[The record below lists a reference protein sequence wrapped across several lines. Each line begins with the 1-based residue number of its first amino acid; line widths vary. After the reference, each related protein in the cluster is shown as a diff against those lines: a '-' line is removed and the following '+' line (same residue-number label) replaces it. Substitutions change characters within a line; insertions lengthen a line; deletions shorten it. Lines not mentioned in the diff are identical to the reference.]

1 MKLLIIS
8 NVISLVAGGVL
19 GYLYGAHVYTQA
31 EKVIRMAQNLETSAR
46 NRLKNLL

>member
-8 NVISLVAGGVL
+8 NVVSLVAGGVL

-31 EKVIRMAQNLETSAR
+31 EKVIRLAQSLESSAKA
-46 NRLKNLL
+46 RLKNLL